1 MSHAATNWAIKQRGL
16 KPAAKLVLWNL
27 ADRHNADSGR
37 CDPSQARLAEDCEMS
52 RSTLNVHLRVL
63 EEAGLIRRVQRSDPK
78 TRRQERTFYLLAF
91 DHDFGAG
98 AGDAPPQHLE
108 PRAQNV
114 VVPCPKTGHGA
125 VSENRRKPCPK
136 TGESRVRN
144 PDTNPVIEPGKEP
157 YGRAALRSAQ
167 SAQRGKSTAGVW
179 ERAFHEAL
187 DGLDAATARAV
198 PTASARGRGD
208 AARDQGRAGGEPS
221 ARAAR

>member
-1 MSHAATNWAIKQRGL
+1 MSHAATNWAIRQRGL

-52 RSTLNVHLRVL
+52 RSTLNLHLRAL

-98 AGDAPPQHLE
+98 AGAGPPQHLD
-108 PRAQNV
+108 RAAQDV

-144 PDTNPVIEPGKEP
+144 PDTNPVIEPGKQP
-157 YGRAALRSAQ
+157 YGSAALRPAQ
-167 SAQRGKSTAGVW
+167 SADRKKSATGAW
-179 ERAFHEAL
+179 ERAFDVAL
-187 DGLDAATARAV
+187 VGLDAATARTDA
-198 PTASARGRGD
+198 TAPRGGRG
-208 AARDQGRAGGEPS
+208 ASGGDQGRARDEPS
-221 ARAAR
+221 ARVAR